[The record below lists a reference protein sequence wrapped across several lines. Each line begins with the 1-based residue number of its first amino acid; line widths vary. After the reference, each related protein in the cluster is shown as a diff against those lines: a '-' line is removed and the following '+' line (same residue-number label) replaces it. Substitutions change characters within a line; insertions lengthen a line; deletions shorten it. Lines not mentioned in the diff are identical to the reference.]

1 MENLNELIA
10 AAQAILDNGF
20 DLQAFMSWELL
31 AFLTLVALVGPLHY
45 YTQNFR
51 RLTSDKTLQSL
62 LAGRGLLEAAKSAL
76 LKDHNLSKLA
86 DKFLGREMHCILSK
100 PKYRER
106 LSKLVTM
113 RKDVSFPLIS
123 FDDRSF

>member
-20 DLQAFMSWELL
+20 DLSAFMSWELL
-31 AFLTLVALVGPLHY
+31 AFLTLVALLGPLHY

-51 RLTSDKTLQSL
+51 RLTSDKTPRSL
-62 LAGRGLLEAAKSAL
+62 LAGRGLIEAAKAQL
-76 LKDHNLSKLA
+76 LNDDNPSKFEH
-86 DKFLGREMHCILSK
+86 KFLGREIHCIFDK

-106 LSKLVTM
+106 LSKLVNIRTQ
-113 RKDVSFPLIS
+113 SCP
-123 FDDRSF
+123 